1 MTPLRYVLTH
11 VYPLAFSLLPPQM
24 NSGPALVMLT
34 AIALQESRF
43 LHRRQIASRAG
54 GILAFGPAR
63 GWWQF
68 EMGGVEGVLS
78 HHASRA
84 SAEAVCRVLGYDPA
98 DERGVHLALEHND
111 VLAACF
117 ARLLL
122 WTDPRL
128 LPQGPDKAVD
138 GWTQY
143 LATWRPGKPHAT
155 TWAGHFATAWS
166 ADLPGTV
173 RA

>member
-11 VYPLAFSLLPPQM
+11 VYPVAFSLLPPQM
-24 NSGPALVMLT
+24 DSPAARAMLT
-34 AIALQESRF
+34 AIGLQESRF
-43 LHRRQIASRAG
+43 LHRRQMG
-54 GILAFGPAR
+54 HGPAR

-78 HHASRA
+78 HHASRQ

-98 DERGVHLALEHND
+98 DERGIHLALEHND
-111 VLAACF
+111 VLAVCF

-122 WTDPRL
+122 WTDPRM
-128 LPQGPDKAVD
+128 LPGADRPVD
-138 GWTQY
+138 GWLIY
-143 LATWRPGKPHAT
+143 LATWRPGAVKREGQAAILAHK
-155 TWAGHFATAWS
+155 WAGHFASAW
-166 ADLPGTV
+166 APEPRTV

>member
-1 MTPLRYVLTH
+1 MTPLRYVRTH
-11 VYPLAFSLLPPQM
+11 VYPVAFSLLPPQM
-24 NSGPALVMLT
+24 DSPAARAMLT
-34 AIALQESRF
+34 AIGLQESRF
-43 LHRRQIASRAG
+43 LHRRQMAQ
-54 GILAFGPAR
+54 GPAR

-78 HHASRA
+78 HHASRP

-98 DERGVHLALEHND
+98 DERGIHLALEHND

-128 LPQGPDKAVD
+128 LPSADRPVD

-143 LATWRPGKPHAT
+143 LATWRPGKPHAS
-155 TWAGHFATAWS
+155 TWAGHFAAAWA
-166 ADLPGTV
+166 ADLSGTV
-173 RA
+173 RT

>member
-11 VYPLAFSLLPPQM
+11 VYPVAFSLLPPQM
-24 NSGPALVMLT
+24 NSGPARAMLT
-34 AIALQESRF
+34 AIGLQESRF
-43 LHRRQIASRAG
+43 LHRRQMG
-54 GILAFGPAR
+54 PGPAR

-78 HHASRA
+78 SHTSRQ

-98 DERGVHLALEHND
+98 DERGIHLALEHND

-128 LPQGPDKAVD
+128 LPQGPDKAMD

-143 LATWRPGKPHAT
+143 LATWRPGKPHAS
-155 TWAGHFATAWS
+155 TWPGHFAVAWS
-166 ADLPGTV
+166 ADL
-173 RA
+173 RRRE

>member
-11 VYPLAFSLLPPQM
+11 VYPVAFSLLPPQM
-24 NSGPALVMLT
+24 DSAKARAMLT
-34 AIALQESRF
+34 AIGLQESRF
-43 LHRRQIASRAG
+43 LHRRQAG
-54 GILAFGPAR
+54 PGPAR

-68 EMGGVEGVLS
+68 EMGGVESVLS
-78 HHASRA
+78 HHASRS
-84 SAEAVCRVLGYDPA
+84 SAEAVCLVLGYDPA

-128 LPQGPDKAVD
+128 LPGADRPVD

-143 LATWRPGKPHAT
+143 LATWRPGKPHAS
-155 TWAGHFATAWS
+155 TWGGHFAAAWAS
-166 ADLPGTV
+166 ESTGQVTT
-173 RA
+173 